1 MRREAENLARE
12 FLTVEQVAEYL
23 QLNKLTVYKY
33 VREGRIPATKVGR
46 LLRIAR
52 SDLLRF
58 LDAQRVV
65 PAAPLKTTASPT
77 SGYRSGSAKPNR
89 PLSRDSKEI
98 SVGPQRREE
107 RPRRDA
113 VVGGNPLGWVIRGL
127 H

>member
-1 MRREAENLARE
+1 MRRKETGGRE
-12 FLTVEQVAEYL
+12 ILTVEQVAEYL

-33 VREGRIPATKVGR
+33 VREGKIPATKVGR

-52 SDLLRF
+52 SDLMRF
-58 LDAQRVV
+58 LDTQRVV
-65 PAAPLKTTASPT
+65 PAAPLKATASPT
-77 SGYRSGSAKPNR
+77 PRYQSDAKPNR

-113 VVGGNPLGWVIRGL
+113 LVGGNPLDWVIRGL

>member
-1 MRREAENLARE
+1 MRREGTGARE
-12 FLTVEQVAEYL
+12 ILTVEQVAEYL

-33 VREGRIPATKVGR
+33 VREGKIPATKVGR

-52 SDLLRF
+52 SDLMRF
-58 LDAQRVV
+58 LDTQRVV
-65 PAAPLKTTASPT
+65 PAAPLKATASPT
-77 SGYRSGSAKPNR
+77 PGYQSGAKPNR

-107 RPRRDA
+107 RLRRDS
-113 VVGGNPLGWVIRGL
+113 VVGGNPLDWVIRGL

>member
-1 MRREAENLARE
+1 MRREGTGARE
-12 FLTVEQVAEYL
+12 ILTVEQVAEYL

-33 VREGRIPATKVGR
+33 VREGKIPATKVGR

-52 SDLLRF
+52 SDLMRF
-58 LDAQRVV
+58 LDTQRVV
-65 PAAPLKTTASPT
+65 PAAPLKATVSHT
-77 SGYRSGSAKPNR
+77 SGHRSESVKANR

-113 VVGGNPLGWVIRGL
+113 VVGGNPLDWVIRGL

>member
-1 MRREAENLARE
+1 MRREETGGRE
-12 FLTVEQVAEYL
+12 ILTVEQVAEYL

-33 VREGRIPATKVGR
+33 VREGKIPATKVGR

-52 SDLLRF
+52 SDLMRF
-58 LDAQRVV
+58 LDTQRVV
-65 PAAPLKTTASPT
+65 PAAPLKATASPT

-89 PLSRDSKEI
+89 SLSRDSKEI

-107 RPRRDA
+107 RLRRDA
-113 VVGGNPLGWVIRGL
+113 VVSGNPLDWVIRGL

>member
-1 MRREAENLARE
+1 MRREETGGRE
-12 FLTVEQVAEYL
+12 ILTVEQVAEYL

-33 VREGRIPATKVGR
+33 VREGKIPATKVGR

-52 SDLLRF
+52 SDLMRF
-58 LDAQRVV
+58 LDTQRVV
-65 PAAPLKTTASPT
+65 PAAPLKATASPT
-77 SGYRSGSAKPNR
+77 SGHRSESAKPNR
-89 PLSRDSKEI
+89 SLTRDSKEI

-113 VVGGNPLGWVIRGL
+113 VVGGNPLDWVIQGL